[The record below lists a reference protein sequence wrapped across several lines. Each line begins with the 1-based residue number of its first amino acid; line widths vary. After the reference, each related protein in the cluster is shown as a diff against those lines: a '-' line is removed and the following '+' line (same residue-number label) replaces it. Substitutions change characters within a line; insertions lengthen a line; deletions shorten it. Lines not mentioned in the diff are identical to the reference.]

1 MSIGI
6 HMDVCAQQATCRKV
20 HFSLVHEE
28 FLSNL
33 AWKARGKQQMA
44 KLVDH
49 GEVLPRV
56 LGMCL
61 CTVTLQALIHALLL
75 PFTIVSRYDLSFK
88 AKAPHFD
95 TWRTLYLTRTDT

>member
-6 HMDVCAQQATCRKV
+6 HITYGCVCCMSIGTHMDVCAQQATCRKV
-20 HFSLVHEE
+20 HFALVHEE
-28 FLSNL
+28 FLANL

-56 LGMCL
+56 LGERL
-61 CTVTLQALIHALLL
+61 CASL
-75 PFTIVSRYDLSFK
+75 PAGEHCI
-88 AKAPHFD
+88 
-95 TWRTLYLTRTDT
+95 